1 MPKSTGICLQILF
14 WFHTP
19 NLGFSQSPLNQ
30 NSFSNEFT
38 EILLKNYMFDILCI
52 YFIERLYIKVF
63 VLNLI
68 QLMQAHYMYIC
79 NNFVEWLLY
88 NYMLP
93 WNDWKLVDVFTIL
106 NKFIYARSVNLVR
119 YSIYCVNQIFFHNLN
134 YSNYIMF
141 FIVNKNVQI
150 NKTTL

>member
-106 NKFIYARSVNLVR
+106 N
-119 YSIYCVNQIFFHNLN
+119 
-134 YSNYIMF
+134 
-141 FIVNKNVQI
+141 
-150 NKTTL
+150 